1 MNTVGKGIAAV
12 VFGLVIGGL
21 LVAPAASQER
31 REKEAVERKPDNLWR
46 LYPLDPGEGR
56 KGQMPGTR
64 IDAPVPAP
72 PSRANDGESGG
83 QGNVVREDEVSSSPS
98 LLLIAITLG
107 CAGALLVILAVR
119 RALRPAPSGQATKG
133 SIRTVSEARPASE
146 TAPTQGSADLP
157 AEMPSG
163 LSLVRVHLRD
173 GHKVEGAVKH
183 VSTGDSP
190 VLLLDVVNVSDAEGQ
205 KRDPEPFDA
214 FVSLV
219 EVERIESIDDTDAR
233 GRGVTGA
240 AMGPSGPA
248 MSRPQ
253 PSSAEG
259 SSTEQTAEEKGA

>member
-1 MNTVGKGIAAV
+1 MNTVGKGIAII
-12 VFGLVIGGL
+12 VFGLGIVSL

-31 REKEAVERKPDNLWR
+31 REKETAERKPDNLWR
-46 LYPLDPGEGR
+46 IYPLDPEEGR
-56 KGQMPGTR
+56 KGQMPGTQ
-64 IDAPVPAP
+64 IDAPVPVP

-83 QGNVVREDEVSSSPS
+83 QGEVAREDEVSSSPS
-98 LLLIAITLG
+98 LLLLAITLG

-119 RALRPAPSGQATKG
+119 RALRPAPSAQATNR
-133 SIRTVSEARPASE
+133 SIRTVSEAHPASE
-146 TAPTQGSADLP
+146 TAPTQGAADLP

-163 LSLVRVHLRD
+163 LNLVRVHLRD

-233 GRGVTGA
+233 GHGVTGA
-240 AMGPSGPA
+240 AMSPSGPA
-248 MSRPQ
+248 TSRLQ
-253 PSSAEG
+253 PSSAQKNSAE
-259 SSTEQTAEEKGA
+259 ETAEEKGA